1 MYWFRG
7 QSWHKHSLRYGCWV
21 FFSLVLSEKEREW
34 MCDEFHVS
42 GHVLFSLREIKN
54 YTSSKNYSEL
64 MECWYVCNAIRYTHT
79 YTHTRVQMHVYWAK
93 MVPCSIGSR
102 TARFGFIIS
111 IHFDNFYG
119 IRECLDIVSL
129 YHILMWVCVYV
140 CVRVCIVYT
149 LAMFFAV
156 SNPLSSSCFMAINV
170 LWLFVIEI
178 RFNDSD

>member
-1 MYWFRG
+1 MNFMWAGTCYSHWEKKKLHQQQKLLG
-7 QSWHKHSLRYGCWV
+7 INGV
-21 FFSLVLSEKEREW
+21 LVCVQ
-34 MCDEFHVS
+34 CDTIH
-42 GHVLFSLREIKN
+42 
-54 YTSSKNYSEL
+54 
-64 MECWYVCNAIRYTHT
+64 THT